1 MAKLGLTCHAC
12 EGPMVLDYWD
22 NGDECW
28 MNPDSGA
35 LHCKRI
41 APNRFL
47 LRLAM
52 AVVFV
57 VVLVLLLVHD
67 ARRW

>member
-1 MAKLGLTCHAC
+1 
-12 EGPMVLDYWD
+12 MVLDYWD

-67 ARRW
+67 ARQW

>member
-1 MAKLGLTCHAC
+1 MT
-12 EGPMVLDYWD
+12 
-22 NGDECW
+22 
-28 MNPDSGA
+28 
-35 LHCKRI
+35 

-52 AVVFV
+52 TVVFV

-67 ARRW
+67 ARQW

>member
-1 MAKLGLTCHAC
+1 MANCRNCNREYVSCGVEREPTWCEC
-12 EGPMVLDYWD
+12 EGITAPVT
-22 NGDECW
+22 
-28 MNPDSGA
+28 
-35 LHCKRI
+35 

-67 ARRW
+67 ARQW